1 MMEVHLPMVTC
12 LRLHFESL
20 QSSWQLLGW
29 SLHANVHIPG
39 QLLHGVKKMYLCHTS
54 IKGRGTG
61 DGYLQKKCSMNSP
74 TCFLLKFCS
83 LNVWIKLSSS
93 IHWTWKNSWTFNPP
107 PHPYAYFTT
116 WRHSS
121 VNESP
126 LPVECPAVL
135 HGGHFR
141 RNLRPLFRL
150 IGSIKGS
157 VRQRASRRI
166 SIQHG
171 VFLPSKDWRLGTV
184 WHLSAGVF

>member
-1 MMEVHLPMVTC
+1 M
-12 LRLHFESL
+12 FES
-20 QSSWQLLGW
+20 
-29 SLHANVHIPG
+29 SLAHQFIEHEKTAE
-39 QLLHGVKKMYLCHTS
+39 
-54 IKGRGTG
+54 
-61 DGYLQKKCSMNSP
+61 
-74 TCFLLKFCS
+74 
-83 LNVWIKLSSS
+83 LS
-93 IHWTWKNSWTFNPP
+93 TLP

-157 VRQRASRRI
+157 VRQRASRRF
-166 SIQHG
+166 SIQNG
-171 VFLPSKDWRLGTV
+171 VFLPRKDWKLGT
-184 WHLSAGVF
+184 F